1 MGDLKNTSIDVVKYL
16 DVAGLNLLWSKIS
29 DKFTRQDDLIK
40 YLTTTK
46 EAGGLIDIAEN
57 KFVQQ
62 SAIDNLSERIDSI
75 VSGGGGLNI
84 DKDTI
89 IYNNEGKLST
99 NLILFDDTVNHTL
112 CLATSQT
119 NDEGEFDGTVISEWD
134 YSNLYSNAIKDGML
148 KNVSLVVIPGDESIE
163 NSGQAEGT
171 YLKFEFETS
180 SGSASP
186 IYVDVSDLIDVYK
199 PGDNY
204 IKIVNND
211 TPTIS
216 LDLVKLCDDLKT
228 DECLGIT
235 SITTRL
241 TNVENGFGERIS
253 SLEKTID
260 SLNIDGLKEKIED
273 IEAKMN
279 KFESN
284 LGSIPTTPISNDEI
298 ESLE

>member
-16 DVAGLNLLWSKIS
+16 DVAGLDLLWRKIS

-46 EAGGLIDIAEN
+46 EAGGLIDTDEN

-75 VSGGGGLNI
+75 ASGGGGLNI

-99 NLILFDDTVNHTL
+99 NLILYDDTENRTL

-119 NDEGEFDGTVISEWD
+119 NAEGEFDGTVISEWD

-171 YLKFEFETS
+171 YLKFEFEIS

-211 TPTIS
+211 TIS
-216 LDLVKLCDDLKT
+216 LDIIELCKALET
-228 DECLGIT
+228 DERLGIT

-241 TNVENGFGERIS
+241 KNVEEGFGERIS
-253 SLEKTID
+253 SLEKTISD
-260 SLNIDGLKEKIED
+260 INIDGLLEQIES
-273 IEAKMN
+273 IEGKMN
-279 KFESN
+279 EFNSKLEY
-284 LGSIPTTPISNDEI
+284 IPTTPISNDEI

>member
-16 DVAGLNLLWSKIS
+16 DVAGLDLLWRKIS

-46 EAGGLIDIAEN
+46 EAGGLIDTDEN

-75 VSGGGGLNI
+75 ASGGGGLNI

-99 NLILFDDTVNHTL
+99 NLILYDDTENRTL

-119 NDEGEFDGTVISEWD
+119 NAEGEFDGTVISEWD

-211 TPTIS
+211 TIS
-216 LDLVKLCDDLKT
+216 LDIIELCKALET
-228 DECLGIT
+228 DERLGIT

-241 TNVENGFGERIS
+241 KNVEEGFGERIS
-253 SLEKTID
+253 SLEKTISD
-260 SLNIDGLKEKIED
+260 INIDGLLEQIES
-273 IEAKMN
+273 IEGKMN
-279 KFESN
+279 EFNSKLEY
-284 LGSIPTTPISNDEI
+284 IPTTPISNDEI